1 MSRTC
6 KTITLSF
13 PPAFLK
19 QIEKLAKKENRTKS
33 ELFREALR
41 PYMVERKWESLQ
53 REMSAKAA
61 NLGIKTEAD
70 VERIV
75 DENCK

>member
-1 MSRTC
+1 MRTY

-41 PYMVERKWESLQ
+41 RYMAERKWESLQ
-53 REMSAKAA
+53 REMSAKAKS
-61 NLGIKTEAD
+61 LGIKTEAD

-75 DENCK
+75 DEVRK

>member
-1 MSRTC
+1 MRTY

-41 PYMVERKWESLQ
+41 RYMAERKWESLQ
-53 REMSAKAA
+53 REMSAKAKS
-61 NLGIKTEAD
+61 LGIKTEAN

-75 DENCK
+75 DEIRK

>member
-1 MSRTC
+1 LRTY

-19 QIEKLAKKENRTKS
+19 QIERLAKKENRTKS

-41 PYMVERKWESLQ
+41 RYMAEQKWESLQ
-53 REMSAKAA
+53 REMSTKAKS
-61 NLGIKTEAD
+61 LGIETEAD
-70 VERIV
+70 VEKVV
-75 DENCK
+75 DEIRR

>member
-1 MSRTC
+1 LRTY

-41 PYMVERKWESLQ
+41 RYMAERKWESLQ
-53 REMSAKAA
+53 REMSAKAKS
-61 NLGIKTEAD
+61 LGIKTEAD

-75 DENCK
+75 DEVRK

>member
-1 MSRTC
+1 LRTY

-41 PYMVERKWESLQ
+41 RYMAERKWESLQ
-53 REMSAKAA
+53 REMSAKASS
-61 NLGIKTEAD
+61 LGIKTEAD

>member
-1 MSRTC
+1 MLRTY

-41 PYMVERKWESLQ
+41 RYMAERKWESLQ
-53 REMSAKAA
+53 REMSAKAKS
-61 NLGIKTEAD
+61 LGIKTEAD
-70 VERIV
+70 VEKMV
-75 DENCK
+75 DEIRK

>member
-1 MSRTC
+1 MRTY

-19 QIEKLAKKENRTKS
+19 QIEKLARKENRTKS

-41 PYMVERKWESLQ
+41 RYMAERKWESLQ
-53 REMSAKAA
+53 REMAARAKS
-61 NLGIKTEAD
+61 LGIKTEAD

-75 DENCK
+75 DEIRK

>member
-1 MSRTC
+1 MLRTY

-13 PPAFLK
+13 PPDLLK
-19 QIEKLAKKENRTKS
+19 QIERLAKKENRTKS

-41 PYMVERKWESLQ
+41 RYMADRKWESLQ
-53 REMSAKAA
+53 REMAAKAKK
-61 NLGIKTEAD
+61 LGIKTEAD

-75 DENCK
+75 DEIRK